1 MVKISPSILSADFK
15 NLDSEVKAIA
25 EGGGDFVHIDVMD
38 GHFVP
43 NLTIGHAIVK
53 SLRESTKLPFDVHLM
68 IEEPDKYIQNFIDA
82 GSNIIAV
89 HPEACAH
96 LHRTLS
102 LIKDHDVKSAVALN
116 PSTPLTSI
124 EHVLDDLDMIVIMT
138 VNPGFPAQKFI
149 KSMLPKIKQTYKLIH
164 ERGLKID
171 IEVDGGV
178 NVDNIREIALAGADI
193 TVAGNA
199 VFHGPK
205 PTVAENIKLL
215 KDAAAS
221 EE

>member
-1 MVKISPSILSADFK
+1 MVKISPSILSADFTK
-15 NLDSEVKAIA
+15 LGSEVIAIS

-43 NLTIGHAIVK
+43 NLTIGHGIVK
-53 SLRESTKLPFDVHLM
+53 SLRGSTKLPFDVHLM
-68 IEEPDKYIQNFIDA
+68 IDNPDKYILNFIDA
-82 GSNIIAV
+82 GSTIIAV

-102 LIKDHDVKSAVALN
+102 LIRDNDVKSAVALN

-149 KSMLPKIKQTYKLIH
+149 RSMLPKIKQTRELIQ
-164 ERGLKID
+164 ERSLNIEL
-171 IEVDGGV
+171 EVDGGV
-178 NVDNIREIALAGADI
+178 NVENIREIVLAGADI

-199 VFHGPK
+199 VFNGPK

-215 KDAAAS
+215 KDAAES